1 MRFREIG
8 SHLREEKRVL
18 HCGMLLLGFAA
29 LLVLILMKFDQV
41 WGAVSTVAGTVAPVF
56 YGIAIAYILN
66 VFVHFF
72 EDVAFRPFRDSK
84 SKAWAKVRRPLSV
97 ALAYLVVALVIVFI
111 AAFIIPGMVESLSVL
126 ADTVQQNAPVYFNN
140 AMAWLN
146 NFAQENDLTFIE
158 EFLAG
163 FNWSTLLSSLTEV
176 LRDFLSSLVGVTFN
190 VASGVFAAV
199 MGFIFSVYMLMGK
212 EKLLRGVKS
221 TMLAYL
227 PKPASRKI
235 TQVASLLHQRG
246 ITPDFFSLCAVP
258 YEPTLDEGAPAP
270 YVISAHPDYIRDR
283 VASIRRQVQDICG
296 PVPIWVT
303 VLSPDIRTRN
313 HVNDSCYQA
322 TFFVKNTVDLIGLAD
337 LIGYWQLSDVDT
349 EYKDTTRILFGGTG
363 ILSKDG
369 LKKPGF
375 TVLKRLHRMNTLLIQ
390 REGNMLVTTNAIN
403 TYNIL
408 LFNHAH
414 FTDLYCLTNGEDV
427 TCDNAYSV
435 FKDAATRDIS
445 ITLNG
450 LLPGRYKLV
459 ITTLNRENG
468 SLFDEWLHYGI
479 LDNLQP
485 QDIQYLQDIVHPQRV
500 VRHHLLEDG
509 VLHLNVQ
516 MLPHEV
522 KFLLLLR
529 EL

>member
-221 TMLAYL
+221 SLLAFL
-227 PKPASRKI
+227 PKAAARKVG
-235 TQVASLLHQRG
+235 QVATLTNKVFFNFIRGQLLECVILG
-246 ITPDFFSLCAVP
+246 SLCYVGMSILRLDYALLISSVVALGALIPILGAYIGAAVGVIILLLVHP
-258 YEPTLDEGAPAP
+258 LDAVIFLVFLLILQQVEGNLIYP
-270 YVISAHPDYIRDR
+270 R
-283 VASIRRQVQDICG
+283 VVGS
-296 PVPIWVT
+296 
-303 VLSPDIRTRN
+303 S
-313 HVNDSCYQA
+313 
-322 TFFVKNTVDLIGLAD
+322 IGLPPLWTLFAVVFWGGV
-337 LIGYWQLSDVDT
+337 LGIPG
-349 EYKDTTRILFGGTG
+349 ILFGT
-363 ILSKDG
+363 
-369 LKKPGF
+369 PA
-375 TVLKRLHRMNTLLIQ
+375 TAVLYRLFRSSVRARLRTRAIDPKNPSLLQ
-390 REGNMLVTTNAIN
+390 EEGAEE
-403 TYNIL
+403 
-408 LFNHAH
+408 ASQP
-414 FTDLYCLTNGEDV
+414 EDMEG
-427 TCDNAYSV
+427 D
-435 FKDAATRDIS
+435 
-445 ITLNG
+445 
-450 LLPGRYKLV
+450 
-459 ITTLNRENG
+459 
-468 SLFDEWLHYGI
+468 
-479 LDNLQP
+479 
-485 QDIQYLQDIVHPQRV
+485 
-500 VRHHLLEDG
+500 LED
-509 VLHLNVQ
+509 
-516 MLPHEV
+516 
-522 KFLLLLR
+522 
-529 EL
+529 

>member
-221 TMLAYL
+221 SLLAFL
-227 PKPASRKI
+227 PKTAARKVG
-235 TQVASLLHQRG
+235 QVATLTNKVFFNFIRGQLLECVILG
-246 ITPDFFSLCAVP
+246 SLCYVGMSILRLDYALLISSVVALGALIPILGAYIGAAVGVIILLLVHP
-258 YEPTLDEGAPAP
+258 LDAVIFLVFLLILQQVEGNLIYP
-270 YVISAHPDYIRDR
+270 R
-283 VASIRRQVQDICG
+283 VVGS
-296 PVPIWVT
+296 
-303 VLSPDIRTRN
+303 S
-313 HVNDSCYQA
+313 
-322 TFFVKNTVDLIGLAD
+322 IGLPPLWTLFAVVFWGGV
-337 LIGYWQLSDVDT
+337 LGIPG
-349 EYKDTTRILFGGTG
+349 ILFGT
-363 ILSKDG
+363 
-369 LKKPGF
+369 PA
-375 TVLKRLHRMNTLLIQ
+375 TAVLYRLFRSSVRARLRTRAIDPKNPSLLQ
-390 REGNMLVTTNAIN
+390 EEGAEE
-403 TYNIL
+403 
-408 LFNHAH
+408 ASQP
-414 FTDLYCLTNGEDV
+414 EDAEG
-427 TCDNAYSV
+427 D
-435 FKDAATRDIS
+435 
-445 ITLNG
+445 
-450 LLPGRYKLV
+450 
-459 ITTLNRENG
+459 
-468 SLFDEWLHYGI
+468 
-479 LDNLQP
+479 
-485 QDIQYLQDIVHPQRV
+485 
-500 VRHHLLEDG
+500 LED
-509 VLHLNVQ
+509 
-516 MLPHEV
+516 
-522 KFLLLLR
+522 
-529 EL
+529 

>member
-140 AMAWLN
+140 AMTWLN

-221 TMLAYL
+221 SLLAFL
-227 PKPASRKI
+227 PKAAARKVG
-235 TQVASLLHQRG
+235 QVATLTNKVFFNFIRGQLLECVILG
-246 ITPDFFSLCAVP
+246 SLCYVGMSILRLDYALLISSVVALGALIPILGAYIGAAVGVIILLLVHP
-258 YEPTLDEGAPAP
+258 LDAVIFLVFLLILQQVEGNLIYP
-270 YVISAHPDYIRDR
+270 R
-283 VASIRRQVQDICG
+283 VVGS
-296 PVPIWVT
+296 
-303 VLSPDIRTRN
+303 S
-313 HVNDSCYQA
+313 
-322 TFFVKNTVDLIGLAD
+322 IGLPPLWTLFAVVFWGGV
-337 LIGYWQLSDVDT
+337 LGIPG
-349 EYKDTTRILFGGTG
+349 ILFGT
-363 ILSKDG
+363 
-369 LKKPGF
+369 PA
-375 TVLKRLHRMNTLLIQ
+375 TAVLYRLFRSSVRARLRTRAIDPKNPSLLQ
-390 REGNMLVTTNAIN
+390 EEGAGE
-403 TYNIL
+403 
-408 LFNHAH
+408 ASQP
-414 FTDLYCLTNGEDV
+414 EDV
-427 TCDNAYSV
+427 EGD
-435 FKDAATRDIS
+435 
-445 ITLNG
+445 
-450 LLPGRYKLV
+450 
-459 ITTLNRENG
+459 
-468 SLFDEWLHYGI
+468 
-479 LDNLQP
+479 
-485 QDIQYLQDIVHPQRV
+485 
-500 VRHHLLEDG
+500 LED
-509 VLHLNVQ
+509 
-516 MLPHEV
+516 
-522 KFLLLLR
+522 
-529 EL
+529 

>member
-111 AAFIIPGMVESLSVL
+111 ATFIIPGMVESLSVL

-221 TMLAYL
+221 SLLAFL
-227 PKPASRKI
+227 PKAAARKVG
-235 TQVASLLHQRG
+235 QVATLTNKVFFNFIRGQLLECVILG
-246 ITPDFFSLCAVP
+246 SLCYVGMSILRLDYALLISSVVALGALIPILGAYIGAAVGVIILLLVHP
-258 YEPTLDEGAPAP
+258 LDAVIFLVFLLILQQVEGNLIYP
-270 YVISAHPDYIRDR
+270 R
-283 VASIRRQVQDICG
+283 VVGS
-296 PVPIWVT
+296 
-303 VLSPDIRTRN
+303 S
-313 HVNDSCYQA
+313 
-322 TFFVKNTVDLIGLAD
+322 IGLPPLWTLFAVVFWGGV
-337 LIGYWQLSDVDT
+337 LGIPG
-349 EYKDTTRILFGGTG
+349 ILFGT
-363 ILSKDG
+363 
-369 LKKPGF
+369 PA
-375 TVLKRLHRMNTLLIQ
+375 TAVLYRLFRSSVRARLRTRAIDPKNPSLLQ
-390 REGNMLVTTNAIN
+390 EEGAGE
-403 TYNIL
+403 
-408 LFNHAH
+408 ASQP
-414 FTDLYCLTNGEDV
+414 EDV
-427 TCDNAYSV
+427 EGD
-435 FKDAATRDIS
+435 
-445 ITLNG
+445 
-450 LLPGRYKLV
+450 
-459 ITTLNRENG
+459 
-468 SLFDEWLHYGI
+468 
-479 LDNLQP
+479 
-485 QDIQYLQDIVHPQRV
+485 
-500 VRHHLLEDG
+500 LED
-509 VLHLNVQ
+509 
-516 MLPHEV
+516 
-522 KFLLLLR
+522 
-529 EL
+529 

>member
-1 MRFREIG
+1 M
-8 SHLREEKRVL
+8 L

-221 TMLAYL
+221 SLLAFL
-227 PKPASRKI
+227 PKAAARKVG
-235 TQVASLLHQRG
+235 QVATLTNKVFFNFIRGQLLECVILG
-246 ITPDFFSLCAVP
+246 SLCYVGMSILRLDYALLISSVVALGALIPILGAYIGAAVGVIILLLVHP
-258 YEPTLDEGAPAP
+258 LDAVIFLVFLLILQQVEGNLIYP
-270 YVISAHPDYIRDR
+270 R
-283 VASIRRQVQDICG
+283 VVGS
-296 PVPIWVT
+296 
-303 VLSPDIRTRN
+303 S
-313 HVNDSCYQA
+313 
-322 TFFVKNTVDLIGLAD
+322 IGLPPLWTLFAVVFWGGV
-337 LIGYWQLSDVDT
+337 LGIPG
-349 EYKDTTRILFGGTG
+349 ILFGT
-363 ILSKDG
+363 
-369 LKKPGF
+369 PA
-375 TVLKRLHRMNTLLIQ
+375 TAVLYRLFRSSVRARLRTRAIDPKNPSLLQ
-390 REGNMLVTTNAIN
+390 EEGA
-403 TYNIL
+403 
-408 LFNHAH
+408 
-414 FTDLYCLTNGEDV
+414 GE
-427 TCDNAYSV
+427 AS
-435 FKDAATRDIS
+435 
-445 ITLNG
+445 
-450 LLPGRYKLV
+450 
-459 ITTLNRENG
+459 
-468 SLFDEWLHYGI
+468 
-479 LDNLQP
+479 QP
-485 QDIQYLQDIVHPQRV
+485 EDMEGD
-500 VRHHLLEDG
+500 LED
-509 VLHLNVQ
+509 
-516 MLPHEV
+516 
-522 KFLLLLR
+522 
-529 EL
+529 

>member
-126 ADTVQQNAPVYFNN
+126 ADTVQENAPVYFNN

-221 TMLAYL
+221 SLLAFL
-227 PKPASRKI
+227 PKTAARKVG
-235 TQVASLLHQRG
+235 QVATLTNKVFFNFIRGQLLECVILG
-246 ITPDFFSLCAVP
+246 SLCYVGMSILRLDYALLISSVVALGALIPILGAYIGAAVGVIILLLVHP
-258 YEPTLDEGAPAP
+258 LDAVIFLVFLLILQQVEGNLIYP
-270 YVISAHPDYIRDR
+270 R
-283 VASIRRQVQDICG
+283 VVGS
-296 PVPIWVT
+296 
-303 VLSPDIRTRN
+303 S
-313 HVNDSCYQA
+313 
-322 TFFVKNTVDLIGLAD
+322 IGLPPLWTLFAVVFWGGV
-337 LIGYWQLSDVDT
+337 LGIPG
-349 EYKDTTRILFGGTG
+349 ILFGT
-363 ILSKDG
+363 
-369 LKKPGF
+369 PA
-375 TVLKRLHRMNTLLIQ
+375 TAVLYRLFRSSVRARLRTRAIDPKNPSLLQ
-390 REGNMLVTTNAIN
+390 EEGAGEASQPEDMEG
-403 TYNIL
+403 
-408 LFNHAH
+408 
-414 FTDLYCLTNGEDV
+414 DLE
-427 TCDNAYSV
+427 
-435 FKDAATRDIS
+435 
-445 ITLNG
+445 
-450 LLPGRYKLV
+450 
-459 ITTLNRENG
+459 E
-468 SLFDEWLHYGI
+468 
-479 LDNLQP
+479 
-485 QDIQYLQDIVHPQRV
+485 
-500 VRHHLLEDG
+500 
-509 VLHLNVQ
+509 
-516 MLPHEV
+516 
-522 KFLLLLR
+522 
-529 EL
+529 

>member
-221 TMLAYL
+221 SLLAFL
-227 PKPASRKI
+227 PKAAARKVG
-235 TQVASLLHQRG
+235 QVATLTNKVFFNFIRGQLLECVILG
-246 ITPDFFSLCAVP
+246 SLCYVGMSILRLDYALLISSVVALGALIPILGAYIGAAVGVIILLLVHP
-258 YEPTLDEGAPAP
+258 LDAVIFLVFLLILQQVEGNLIYP
-270 YVISAHPDYIRDR
+270 R
-283 VASIRRQVQDICG
+283 VVGS
-296 PVPIWVT
+296 
-303 VLSPDIRTRN
+303 S
-313 HVNDSCYQA
+313 
-322 TFFVKNTVDLIGLAD
+322 IGLPPLWTLFAVVFWGGV
-337 LIGYWQLSDVDT
+337 LGIPG
-349 EYKDTTRILFGGTG
+349 ILFGT
-363 ILSKDG
+363 
-369 LKKPGF
+369 PA
-375 TVLKRLHRMNTLLIQ
+375 TAVLYRLFRSSVRARLRTRAIDPKNPSLLQ
-390 REGNMLVTTNAIN
+390 EEGAEEAS
-403 TYNIL
+403 
-408 LFNHAH
+408 HP
-414 FTDLYCLTNGEDV
+414 EDAEG
-427 TCDNAYSV
+427 D
-435 FKDAATRDIS
+435 
-445 ITLNG
+445 
-450 LLPGRYKLV
+450 
-459 ITTLNRENG
+459 
-468 SLFDEWLHYGI
+468 
-479 LDNLQP
+479 
-485 QDIQYLQDIVHPQRV
+485 
-500 VRHHLLEDG
+500 LED
-509 VLHLNVQ
+509 
-516 MLPHEV
+516 
-522 KFLLLLR
+522 
-529 EL
+529 

>member
-221 TMLAYL
+221 SLLAFL
-227 PKPASRKI
+227 PKAVARKVG
-235 TQVASLLHQRG
+235 QVATLTNKVFFNFIRGQLLECVILG
-246 ITPDFFSLCAVP
+246 SLCYVGMSILRLDYALLISSVVALGALIPILGAYIGAAVGVIILLLVHP
-258 YEPTLDEGAPAP
+258 LDAVIFLVFLLILQQVEGNLIYP
-270 YVISAHPDYIRDR
+270 R
-283 VASIRRQVQDICG
+283 VVGS
-296 PVPIWVT
+296 
-303 VLSPDIRTRN
+303 S
-313 HVNDSCYQA
+313 
-322 TFFVKNTVDLIGLAD
+322 IGLPPLWTLFAVVFWGGV
-337 LIGYWQLSDVDT
+337 LGIPG
-349 EYKDTTRILFGGTG
+349 ILFGT
-363 ILSKDG
+363 
-369 LKKPGF
+369 PA
-375 TVLKRLHRMNTLLIQ
+375 TAVLYRLFRSSVRARLRTRAIDPKNPSLLQ
-390 REGNMLVTTNAIN
+390 EEGA
-403 TYNIL
+403 
-408 LFNHAH
+408 
-414 FTDLYCLTNGEDV
+414 GEASQAEDMEG
-427 TCDNAYSV
+427 D
-435 FKDAATRDIS
+435 
-445 ITLNG
+445 
-450 LLPGRYKLV
+450 
-459 ITTLNRENG
+459 
-468 SLFDEWLHYGI
+468 
-479 LDNLQP
+479 
-485 QDIQYLQDIVHPQRV
+485 
-500 VRHHLLEDG
+500 LED
-509 VLHLNVQ
+509 
-516 MLPHEV
+516 
-522 KFLLLLR
+522 
-529 EL
+529 

>member
-41 WGAVSTVAGTVAPVF
+41 WGAVSTVTGTVAPVF

-221 TMLAYL
+221 SLLAFL
-227 PKPASRKI
+227 PKAVARKVG
-235 TQVASLLHQRG
+235 QVATLTNKVFFNFIRGQLLECVILG
-246 ITPDFFSLCAVP
+246 SLCYVGMSILRLDYALLISSVVALGALIPILGAYIGAAVGVIILLLVHP
-258 YEPTLDEGAPAP
+258 LDAVIFLVFLLILQQVEGNLIYP
-270 YVISAHPDYIRDR
+270 R
-283 VASIRRQVQDICG
+283 VVGS
-296 PVPIWVT
+296 
-303 VLSPDIRTRN
+303 S
-313 HVNDSCYQA
+313 
-322 TFFVKNTVDLIGLAD
+322 IGLPPLWTLFAVVFWGGV
-337 LIGYWQLSDVDT
+337 LGIPG
-349 EYKDTTRILFGGTG
+349 ILFGT
-363 ILSKDG
+363 
-369 LKKPGF
+369 PA
-375 TVLKRLHRMNTLLIQ
+375 TAVLYRLFRSSVRARLRTRAIDPKNPSLLQ
-390 REGNMLVTTNAIN
+390 EEGA
-403 TYNIL
+403 
-408 LFNHAH
+408 
-414 FTDLYCLTNGEDV
+414 GE
-427 TCDNAYSV
+427 AS
-435 FKDAATRDIS
+435 
-445 ITLNG
+445 
-450 LLPGRYKLV
+450 
-459 ITTLNRENG
+459 
-468 SLFDEWLHYGI
+468 
-479 LDNLQP
+479 QP
-485 QDIQYLQDIVHPQRV
+485 EDMEGD
-500 VRHHLLEDG
+500 LED
-509 VLHLNVQ
+509 
-516 MLPHEV
+516 
-522 KFLLLLR
+522 
-529 EL
+529 

>member
-1 MRFREIG
+1 MRIIRKLFTR
-8 SHLREEKRVL
+8 
-18 HCGMLLLGFAA
+18 LL
-29 LLVLILMKFDQV
+29 LLVLAAAVAVCCLV
-41 WGAVSTVAGTVAPVF
+41 GAGGYRMYRA
-56 YGIAIAYILN
+56 
-66 VFVHFF
+66 
-72 EDVAFRPFRDSK
+72 
-84 SKAWAKVRRPLSV
+84 
-97 ALAYLVVALVIVFI
+97 ALAQQ
-111 AAFIIPGMVESLSVL
+111 SL
-126 ADTVQQNAPVYFNN
+126 Q
-140 AMAWLN
+140 
-146 NFAQENDLTFIE
+146 
-158 EFLAG
+158 
-163 FNWSTLLSSLTEV
+163 
-176 LRDFLSSLVGVTFN
+176 
-190 VASGVFAAV
+190 
-199 MGFIFSVYMLMGK
+199 
-212 EKLLRGVKS
+212 
-221 TMLAYL
+221 
-227 PKPASRKI
+227 
-235 TQVASLLHQRG
+235 
-246 ITPDFFSLCAVP
+246 
-258 YEPTLDEGAPAP
+258 
-270 YVISAHPDYIRDR
+270 DR

-390 REGNMLVTTNAIN
+390 REGNMLATTNAIN

-450 LLPGRYKLV
+450 LLPGWYKLV

>member
-1 MRFREIG
+1 MRFRERG

-221 TMLAYL
+221 SLLAFL
-227 PKPASRKI
+227 PKAAARKVG
-235 TQVASLLHQRG
+235 QVATLTNKVFFNFIRGQLLECVILG
-246 ITPDFFSLCAVP
+246 SLCYVGMSILRLDYALLISSVVALGALIPILGAYIGAAVGVIILLLVHP
-258 YEPTLDEGAPAP
+258 LDAVIFLVFLLILQQVEGNLIYP
-270 YVISAHPDYIRDR
+270 R
-283 VASIRRQVQDICG
+283 VVGS
-296 PVPIWVT
+296 
-303 VLSPDIRTRN
+303 S
-313 HVNDSCYQA
+313 
-322 TFFVKNTVDLIGLAD
+322 IGLPPLWTLFAVVFWGGV
-337 LIGYWQLSDVDT
+337 LGIPG
-349 EYKDTTRILFGGTG
+349 ILFGT
-363 ILSKDG
+363 
-369 LKKPGF
+369 PA
-375 TVLKRLHRMNTLLIQ
+375 TAVLYRLFRSSVRARLRTRAIDPKNPSLLQ
-390 REGNMLVTTNAIN
+390 EEGA
-403 TYNIL
+403 
-408 LFNHAH
+408 
-414 FTDLYCLTNGEDV
+414 GE
-427 TCDNAYSV
+427 ASQPE
-435 FKDAATRDIS
+435 DAKGD
-445 ITLNG
+445 
-450 LLPGRYKLV
+450 
-459 ITTLNRENG
+459 
-468 SLFDEWLHYGI
+468 
-479 LDNLQP
+479 
-485 QDIQYLQDIVHPQRV
+485 
-500 VRHHLLEDG
+500 LED
-509 VLHLNVQ
+509 
-516 MLPHEV
+516 
-522 KFLLLLR
+522 
-529 EL
+529 

>member
-163 FNWSTLLSSLTEV
+163 FNWSTLLSNLTEV

-221 TMLAYL
+221 SLLAFL
-227 PKPASRKI
+227 PKAAARKVG
-235 TQVASLLHQRG
+235 QVATLTNKVFFNFIRGQLLECVILG
-246 ITPDFFSLCAVP
+246 SLCYVGMSILRLDYALLISSVVALGALIPILGAYIGAAVGVIILLLVHP
-258 YEPTLDEGAPAP
+258 LDAVIFLVFLLILQQVEGNLIYP
-270 YVISAHPDYIRDR
+270 R
-283 VASIRRQVQDICG
+283 VVGS
-296 PVPIWVT
+296 
-303 VLSPDIRTRN
+303 S
-313 HVNDSCYQA
+313 
-322 TFFVKNTVDLIGLAD
+322 IGLPPLWTLFAVVFWGGV
-337 LIGYWQLSDVDT
+337 LGIPG
-349 EYKDTTRILFGGTG
+349 ILFGT
-363 ILSKDG
+363 
-369 LKKPGF
+369 PA
-375 TVLKRLHRMNTLLIQ
+375 TAVLYRLFRSSVRTLLRTRAIDPKNPSLLQ
-390 REGNMLVTTNAIN
+390 EEGAEE
-403 TYNIL
+403 
-408 LFNHAH
+408 ASQP
-414 FTDLYCLTNGEDV
+414 EDAEG
-427 TCDNAYSV
+427 D
-435 FKDAATRDIS
+435 
-445 ITLNG
+445 
-450 LLPGRYKLV
+450 
-459 ITTLNRENG
+459 
-468 SLFDEWLHYGI
+468 
-479 LDNLQP
+479 
-485 QDIQYLQDIVHPQRV
+485 
-500 VRHHLLEDG
+500 LED
-509 VLHLNVQ
+509 
-516 MLPHEV
+516 
-522 KFLLLLR
+522 
-529 EL
+529 

>member
-221 TMLAYL
+221 SLLAFL
-227 PKPASRKI
+227 PKAVARKVG
-235 TQVASLLHQRG
+235 QVATLTNKVFFNFIRGQLLECVILG
-246 ITPDFFSLCAVP
+246 SLCYVGMSILRLDYALLISSVVALGALIPILGAYIGAAVGVIILLLVHP
-258 YEPTLDEGAPAP
+258 LDAVIFLVFLLILQQVEGNLIYP
-270 YVISAHPDYIRDR
+270 R
-283 VASIRRQVQDICG
+283 VVGS
-296 PVPIWVT
+296 
-303 VLSPDIRTRN
+303 S
-313 HVNDSCYQA
+313 
-322 TFFVKNTVDLIGLAD
+322 IGLPPLWTLFAVVFWGGV
-337 LIGYWQLSDVDT
+337 LGIPG
-349 EYKDTTRILFGGTG
+349 ILFGT
-363 ILSKDG
+363 
-369 LKKPGF
+369 PA
-375 TVLKRLHRMNTLLIQ
+375 TAVLYRLFRSSVRARLRTRAIDPKNPSLLQ
-390 REGNMLVTTNAIN
+390 EEGAGE
-403 TYNIL
+403 
-408 LFNHAH
+408 ASQP
-414 FTDLYCLTNGEDV
+414 EDV
-427 TCDNAYSV
+427 EGD
-435 FKDAATRDIS
+435 
-445 ITLNG
+445 
-450 LLPGRYKLV
+450 
-459 ITTLNRENG
+459 
-468 SLFDEWLHYGI
+468 
-479 LDNLQP
+479 
-485 QDIQYLQDIVHPQRV
+485 
-500 VRHHLLEDG
+500 LED
-509 VLHLNVQ
+509 
-516 MLPHEV
+516 
-522 KFLLLLR
+522 
-529 EL
+529 

>member
-72 EDVAFRPFRDSK
+72 EDVAFRPFRNSK

-221 TMLAYL
+221 SLLAFL
-227 PKPASRKI
+227 PKAAARKVG
-235 TQVASLLHQRG
+235 QVATLTNKVFFNFIRGQLLECVILG
-246 ITPDFFSLCAVP
+246 SLCYVGMSILRLDYALLISSVVALGALIPILGAYTGAAVGVIILLLVHP
-258 YEPTLDEGAPAP
+258 LDAVIFLVFLLILQQVEGNLIYP
-270 YVISAHPDYIRDR
+270 R
-283 VASIRRQVQDICG
+283 VVGS
-296 PVPIWVT
+296 
-303 VLSPDIRTRN
+303 S
-313 HVNDSCYQA
+313 
-322 TFFVKNTVDLIGLAD
+322 IGLPPLWTLFAVVFWGGV
-337 LIGYWQLSDVDT
+337 LGIPG
-349 EYKDTTRILFGGTG
+349 ILFGT
-363 ILSKDG
+363 
-369 LKKPGF
+369 PA
-375 TVLKRLHRMNTLLIQ
+375 TAVLYRLFRSSVRARLRTRAIDPKNPSLLQ
-390 REGNMLVTTNAIN
+390 EEGAEE
-403 TYNIL
+403 
-408 LFNHAH
+408 ASQP
-414 FTDLYCLTNGEDV
+414 EDAEG
-427 TCDNAYSV
+427 D
-435 FKDAATRDIS
+435 
-445 ITLNG
+445 
-450 LLPGRYKLV
+450 
-459 ITTLNRENG
+459 
-468 SLFDEWLHYGI
+468 
-479 LDNLQP
+479 
-485 QDIQYLQDIVHPQRV
+485 
-500 VRHHLLEDG
+500 LED
-509 VLHLNVQ
+509 
-516 MLPHEV
+516 
-522 KFLLLLR
+522 
-529 EL
+529 

>member
-221 TMLAYL
+221 SLLAFL
-227 PKPASRKI
+227 PKAAARKVG
-235 TQVASLLHQRG
+235 QVATLTNKVFFNFIRGQLLECVILG
-246 ITPDFFSLCAVP
+246 SLCCVGMSILRLDYALLISSVVALGALIPILGAYIGAAVGVIILLLVHP
-258 YEPTLDEGAPAP
+258 LDAVIFLVFLLILQQVEGNLIYP
-270 YVISAHPDYIRDR
+270 R
-283 VASIRRQVQDICG
+283 VVGS
-296 PVPIWVT
+296 
-303 VLSPDIRTRN
+303 S
-313 HVNDSCYQA
+313 
-322 TFFVKNTVDLIGLAD
+322 IGLPPLWTLFAVVFWGGV
-337 LIGYWQLSDVDT
+337 LGIPG
-349 EYKDTTRILFGGTG
+349 ILFGT
-363 ILSKDG
+363 
-369 LKKPGF
+369 PA
-375 TVLKRLHRMNTLLIQ
+375 TAVLYRLFRSSVRARLRTRAIDPKNPSLLQ
-390 REGNMLVTTNAIN
+390 EEGA
-403 TYNIL
+403 
-408 LFNHAH
+408 
-414 FTDLYCLTNGEDV
+414 GE
-427 TCDNAYSV
+427 AS
-435 FKDAATRDIS
+435 
-445 ITLNG
+445 
-450 LLPGRYKLV
+450 
-459 ITTLNRENG
+459 
-468 SLFDEWLHYGI
+468 
-479 LDNLQP
+479 QP
-485 QDIQYLQDIVHPQRV
+485 EDMEGD
-500 VRHHLLEDG
+500 LED
-509 VLHLNVQ
+509 
-516 MLPHEV
+516 
-522 KFLLLLR
+522 
-529 EL
+529 